1 MPQISVKGGTVKKK
15 LMFIIPTLGYGGGE
29 KVAITLAKGILKT
42 STDYEVTILNYFK
55 RCDYPINK
63 SIRIR
68 NLRLSN
74 GKFLIA
80 RLIVFI
86 KRVIKTY
93 AFIKSHNPDVVV
105 SFMINTNIL
114 TMIALTLLRRNIK
127 VVLTEHNVR
136 GPREARLFEK
146 YITNFM
152 TRHLYKKAD
161 QIIAVSEG
169 VKNELETLIPNEQIL
184 VIDNPID
191 VENLKNLSLEEIPKL
206 LKNKNYILGVGR
218 LSRAKGVD
226 LLIEAF
232 YIITNNISGLHLVI
246 VGDGEE
252 MQNLKKLAET
262 YHLQDK
268 IYFLG
273 FQDNPYKFM
282 KNTKCFV
289 LSSRW
294 EGFGLVLAEA
304 LICGAKVVSFDCK
317 SGPRRILENG
327 KYGKLVECFD
337 VKKLAESIKSTLE
350 LREDKE
356 AIHFSYDENSEIIR
370 KYLRVIESN

>member
-1 MPQISVKGGTVKKK
+1 VKKK

-191 VENLKNLSLEEIPKL
+191 VENIKNLSLEEIPKF

-370 KYLRVIESN
+370 KYLRVIEL

>member
-191 VENLKNLSLEEIPKL
+191 VENIKNLSLEEIPKF